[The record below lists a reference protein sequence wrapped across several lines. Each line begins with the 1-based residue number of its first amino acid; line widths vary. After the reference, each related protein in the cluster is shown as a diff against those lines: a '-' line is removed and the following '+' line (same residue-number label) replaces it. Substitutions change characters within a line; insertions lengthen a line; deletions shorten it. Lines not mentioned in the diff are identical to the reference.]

1 MGENNNNLSTKNIDL
16 ASFLE
21 LSHVELLDIIALT
34 PHLSRFVFESPPDS
48 LLESW
53 DSRQTI
59 VNIRDFCDA
68 REKLIREA
76 REKQAALPRGGGR

>member
-21 LSHVELLDIIALT
+21 LNKIELLEIIALT
-34 PHLSRFVFESPPDS
+34 PHLSRFVFKSPPDS